1 LLERFCLS
9 FLAWYEEWRRHG
21 FYAVREAW
29 LGRAERLHRPIEVHL
44 EGDTAA
50 GIFADLDPTG
60 ALVLQQG
67 GGRRLILAGD
77 VFPAEV

>member
-1 LLERFCLS
+1 
-9 FLAWYEEWRRHG
+9 
-21 FYAVREAW
+21 VREAW
-29 LGRAERLHRPIEVHL
+29 LARAERLHRPIEVRL

-50 GIFADLDPTG
+50 GVFADLDPTG

-77 VFPAEV
+77 IFPAEV